1 MAFLALTSGQCD
13 ADSPLDEPLFQLI
26 RTNFDDHEARLLP
39 NEARNQQAI
48 FDDFTSDTLDA
59 AAGVVPVL
67 SAWVWEQDDPT
78 TPSTA
83 LDGTPDHWC
92 HFTNGAADHAAIA
105 ASAYRMRLDLDRD
118 HTVVM
123 ECRHKS
129 AQSDNTAVWFMG
141 FQDASLAVTGAT
153 CVTDQTDVIGF
164 AQGSTA
170 QTYKALAAKGGVSA
184 TVQDNIGNAANW
196 SKLRL
201 ELTFASATRQIRYF
215 VDGTET
221 SGSPFTTAANITLLK
236 IRPLFG
242 FQNGGG
248 ARNNYLDYVIAYWV
262 NRPLST

>member
-39 NEARNQQAI
+39 NEARNNEAI
-48 FDDFTSDTLDA
+48 FDDFTADTLSMDP
-59 AAGVVPVL
+59 GGPPVI
-67 SAWVWEQDDPT
+67 APWVWEQNLTVP
-78 TPSTA
+78 A
-83 LDGTPDHWC
+83 LLDGSPDHWL
-92 HFTNGAADHAAIA
+92 HFANGAGSYTVIA
-105 ASAYRMRLDLDRD
+105 ASAYRMRIDLDRD

-170 QTYKALAAKGGVSA
+170 QTYKALAAKGGVSS
-184 TVQDNIGNAANW
+184 TLQDNIGNAAVW

-201 ELTFASATRQIRYF
+201 ELTFAGATRQIRYF

-221 SGSPFTTAANITLLK
+221 SNSPFTTAANITLLK